1 MENGIHPFIFIV
13 AAVLV
18 LAIALAVLIRARS
31 RRRRPVEPASSPM
44 AAEYRARNEQQR
56 NND

>member
-1 MENGIHPFIFIV
+1 MENGIHPFIIAV
-13 AAVLV
+13 IAVLV
-18 LAIALAVLIRARS
+18 LVITLAILLRARS

-56 NND
+56 DAD